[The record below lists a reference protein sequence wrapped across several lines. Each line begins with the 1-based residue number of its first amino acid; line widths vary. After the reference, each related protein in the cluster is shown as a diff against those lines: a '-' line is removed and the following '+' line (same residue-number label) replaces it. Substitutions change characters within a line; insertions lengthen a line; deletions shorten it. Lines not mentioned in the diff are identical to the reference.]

1 MYGKLI
7 MRQLE
12 FDFKKPRDATPEE
25 VREWYET
32 ELKPQGDDALKYVV
46 IATVIQACCLGFMG
60 LCMYIIGMLV

>member
-1 MYGKLI
+1 

-25 VREWYET
+25 VREWYEK

-60 LCMYIIGMLV
+60 LCM